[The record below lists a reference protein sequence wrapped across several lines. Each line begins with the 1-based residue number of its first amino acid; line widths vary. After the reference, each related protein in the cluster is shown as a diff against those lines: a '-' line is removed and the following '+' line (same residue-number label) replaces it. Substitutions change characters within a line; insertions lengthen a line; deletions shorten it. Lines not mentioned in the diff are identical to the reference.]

1 MLTLLIKFAVLFKY
15 IVCKMG
21 IKERKERHKEDLR
34 QRILDAAKVL
44 FLKEGYEA
52 TSIRKIAA
60 VIEFSPT
67 TIYLYYKD
75 KNDIIYALQKEGF
88 KLLQTKFAAL
98 ANVDHPFERLKAMGR
113 TYIQF
118 SIENREFYELMFVM
132 KEPLEFLGNVC
143 KDGEDE
149 QWEEGKEAFDFLV
162 YTIAECQRAGYFT
175 KHDTNMFS
183 LLVWSTVHGLS
194 TLNMHGHMAHV
205 TEKRLVEIQD
215 GEAVLDAAFTSYMKL
230 LEQLKN

>member
-1 MLTLLIKFAVLFKY
+1 
-15 IVCKMG
+15 MG

-34 QRILDAAKVL
+34 QRILDAAKIL

-52 TSIRKIAA
+52 TSIRKIAS

-88 KLLQTKFAAL
+88 KLLRTRFSAL
-98 ANVDHPFERLKAMGR
+98 SNVENPFERLKAMGR
-113 TYIQF
+113 TYLQF

-132 KEPLEFLGNVC
+132 KEPLEFLQNVC
-143 KDGEDE
+143 AAGGEE
-149 QWEEGKEAFDFLV
+149 QWDEGVEAFSVLV
-162 YTIAECQRAGYFT
+162 HTIADCQQIGYFAG
-175 KHDTNMFS
+175 HDTRMFS

-194 TLNMHGHMAHV
+194 TLNMHGHITHV
-205 TEKRLVEIQD
+205 VEKNLVEIQD
-215 GEAVLDAAFTSYMKL
+215 GGQILDAAFDSYIKF
-230 LEQLKN
+230 LEQLKR